1 MWLDAILAYLHF
13 TAIFL
18 LFAFLTVQVI
28 LIRQPLDMRTV
39 RLLGRMDIWYF
50 SSAIAALITGFL
62 RATVGAKGADFYFNA
77 WPIYVKIGLFLAVG
91 LISVKPTMTFIRLA
105 AHARARRRV
114 ASAGGGAGVDAQARH
129 GRSAPRGAHP
139 GIRGDHVAWPRPL
152 TT

>member
-91 LISVKPTMTFIRLA
+91 LISVKPTMTFIRWKRMYERDAAWQVPAGEQAAMRRLVMVEVHLA
-105 AHARARRRV
+105 ALIPVFAV
-114 ASAGGGAGVDAQARH
+114 IMS
-129 GRSAPRGAHP
+129 RGLGH
-139 GIRGDHVAWPRPL
+139 
-152 TT
+152 

>member
-18 LFAFLTVQVI
+18 LFAFLTVQII

-91 LISVKPTMTFIRLA
+91 LISVKPTMTFIRWKRMYERDAAWQVPAGEQAAMRRLVMVEVHLA
-105 AHARARRRV
+105 ALIPVFAV
-114 ASAGGGAGVDAQARH
+114 IMS
-129 GRSAPRGAHP
+129 RGLGH
-139 GIRGDHVAWPRPL
+139 
-152 TT
+152 

>member
-62 RATVGAKGADFYFNA
+62 RATLGAKGAAFYFNA

-91 LISVKPTMTFIRLA
+91 LISVKPTMTFIRWKRLFDRDAAWQVPAGEQASMRRLVMVEVHLA
-105 AHARARRRV
+105 ALIPVFAV
-114 ASAGGGAGVDAQARH
+114 IMS
-129 GRSAPRGAHP
+129 RGLGH
-139 GIRGDHVAWPRPL
+139 
-152 TT
+152 

>member
-91 LISVKPTMTFIRLA
+91 LISVKPTMTFIRWKRMYERDAAWQVPALEQVSMRRLVMVEVHLA
-105 AHARARRRV
+105 ALIPVFAV
-114 ASAGGGAGVDAQARH
+114 IMS
-129 GRSAPRGAHP
+129 RGLGH
-139 GIRGDHVAWPRPL
+139 
-152 TT
+152 

>member
-50 SSAIAALITGFL
+50 SSAIAALVTGFL

-91 LISVKPTMTFIRLA
+91 LISVKPTMTFIRWKRMYERDAAWQVPALEQASMRRLVMVEVHLA
-105 AHARARRRV
+105 ALIPVFAV
-114 ASAGGGAGVDAQARH
+114 IMS
-129 GRSAPRGAHP
+129 RGLGH
-139 GIRGDHVAWPRPL
+139 
-152 TT
+152 